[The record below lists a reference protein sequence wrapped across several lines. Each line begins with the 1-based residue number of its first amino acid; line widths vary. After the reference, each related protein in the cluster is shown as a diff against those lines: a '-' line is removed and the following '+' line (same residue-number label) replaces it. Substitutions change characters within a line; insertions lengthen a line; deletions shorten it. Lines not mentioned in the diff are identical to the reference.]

1 MVYSGFDE
9 DFSLGEVAQL
19 FVEAGGLNLGIQPYG
34 LQPCLARMA
43 FERGGRRLVTYE
55 NAVHPVV
62 RVWDSSL
69 EDARDM
75 WQEAAWGRSAS
86 TPS

>member
-43 FERGGRRLVTYE
+43 FNRLHE
-55 NAVHPVV
+55 C
-62 RVWDSSL
+62 
-69 EDARDM
+69 
-75 WQEAAWGRSAS
+75 
-86 TPS
+86 PS